1 MRRAQLRPWPCSL
14 RHAGLFFSCL
24 LDFFV
29 SDAPW
34 SRGVRAPVSATA
46 PAAQLGPGRSWRN
59 GAQCAQSVCLHAAV
73 LWALSMAVLGTE
85 CCERC
90 SDPSFLPYPCSRKE
104 KPPGQHQGW
113 GAGGGCR
120 GLMALCVPGACA
132 VLWGVAMA
140 LCVGPHTAAFLW
152 QCCAPCATVLA
163 VPLVVCCSFC
173 GAVQLGVQLML
184 TLNY

>member
-1 MRRAQLRPWPCSL
+1 MRRAQLRPWPCPL

-120 GLMALCVPGACA
+120 GLMPCVCRVPVLCSGEWPWPFVWALILLRSSGRA
-132 VLWGVAMA
+132 VLPVPRSWQYLW
-140 LCVGPHTAAFLW
+140 LCAAASVGL
-152 QCCAPCATVLA
+152 C
-163 VPLVVCCSFC
+163 
-173 GAVQLGVQLML
+173 
-184 TLNY
+184 N